1 MPFATRPA
9 GAPCGRFPCRR
20 DLLDRHRIGRYLARI
35 GIAGCCLLGAAAI
48 PAGAAEA
55 YPVRPM
61 RMVVPLFVG
70 AGTDIIA
77 RQMAGSL
84 AQSLGQSVVVDN
96 RPGASTTLGAGFV
109 AKATPDGYT
118 MLAATTSTLSVVPN
132 VMRPPFDSL
141 KDFVHV
147 AAFCVSPF
155 VYVVSAAAPYKSLE
169 ELIATAKT
177 HPGKLSFGSSGTG
190 TLTHMVVE
198 LLAVVAKAN
207 FTHVPY
213 KGVTGAYTDIL
224 GGRIDFVADSPA
236 STLGQVKAG
245 KFRAIAVTS
254 PKRSPLLPAVPTV
267 SELGLRDAE
276 SDFITGLLLP
286 AGSPQPVIARLQ
298 AETLK
303 IARSTEWREFLARQ
317 GYEPLAYDSARFA
330 ERVRSELG
338 KWATVV
344 RERNIKVQ

>member
-1 MPFATRPA
+1 VHAIGSAIAAASVLFGA
-9 GAPCGRFPCRR
+9 GA
-20 DLLDRHRIGRYLARI
+20 AT
-35 GIAGCCLLGAAAI
+35 
-48 PAGAAEA
+48 PAHAAEA
-55 YPVRPM
+55 YPVRPL

-77 RQMAGSL
+77 RQMASTL
-84 AQSLGQSVVVDN
+84 AQSLGQSIVVDN
-96 RPGASTTLGAGFV
+96 RPGASTTLGANAV

-118 MLAATTSTLSVVPN
+118 LLAATTSTLSVIPN
-132 VMRPPFDSL
+132 VMRPPYDTQ
-141 KDFVHV
+141 KDLLPV

-155 VYVVSAAAPYKSLE
+155 VYVVSSGAAVKSLD
-169 ELIATAKT
+169 ELIAAAKT
-177 HPGKLSFGSSGTG
+177 NPGKLSFGSSGTG

-198 LLAVVAKAN
+198 LLAVVAKVN

-236 STLGQVKAG
+236 STIGQVKAG

-276 SDFITGLLLP
+276 SDFITGLLVP
-286 AGSPQPVIARLQ
+286 AGTPKHVAARLQ
-298 AETLK
+298 TEALAV
-303 IARSTEWREFLARQ
+303 ARSAEWREFLARQ
-317 GYEPLAYDSARFA
+317 GYEPLAYDTQQFA
-330 ERVRSELG
+330 ERIRTETA
-338 KWATVV
+338 KWASVV

>member
-1 MPFATRPA
+1 MLAAYAAGMAVVAPA
-9 GAPCGRFPCRR
+9 SASEP
-20 DLLDRHRIGRYLARI
+20 
-35 GIAGCCLLGAAAI
+35 
-48 PAGAAEA
+48 
-55 YPVRPM
+55 YPVRPL

-77 RQMAGSL
+77 RQMASTL
-84 AQSLGQSVVVDN
+84 TQSLGQSIVVDN
-96 RPGASTTLGAGFV
+96 RPGASTTLGAGAV

-118 MLAATTSTLSVVPN
+118 VLAATTSTLSVIPN
-132 VMRPPFDSL
+132 VMRTPYDTQ
-141 KDFVHV
+141 KDLLPV

-155 VYVVSAAAPYKSLE
+155 VYVVSAGAPLKSLD
-169 ELIATAKT
+169 ELIAAAKAS
-177 HPGKLSFGSSGTG
+177 PGKLSFGSSGTG

-198 LLAVVAKAN
+198 LLAVVARVN

-236 STLGQVKAG
+236 STIGQVKAG
-245 KFRAIAVTS
+245 KFRALAVTS

-276 SDFITGLLLP
+276 SDFVTGLLLP
-286 AGSPQPVIARLQ
+286 SGSPSAVMARLQ
-298 AETLK
+298 EETIK
-303 IARSTEWREFLARQ
+303 VARSAEWREFLGRQ
-317 GYEPLAYDSARFA
+317 GYEPLAYDSGQFA
-330 ERVRSELG
+330 ERIRSETAQ
-338 KWATVV
+338 WARVV